1 MLKALERLRADPGR
15 EEVMLRENY
24 GRDGENI
31 ILDMAARLG
40 LHAKKYGTGRN
51 TALAVSKRPLPNYR
65 ADLDNRERE
74 FELEMSSRQQR
85 IVEDAL
91 DELQTAPLSETDPAQ
106 LRRRGR
112 EMLAA
117 LPVEDHRPPQ
127 KRRGGKAD
135 VDPAVHEAQ
144 SKKLK
149 ARQEQAR

>member
-1 MLKALERLRADPGR
+1 MRLTRWPRTVRPSPTAPG
-15 EEVMLRENY
+15 VTQ
-24 GRDGENI
+24 NI

-91 DELQTAPLSETDPAQ
+91 DELNMARPSETDPAQ

-112 EMLAA
+112 EMLSA

-127 KRRGGKAD
+127 KRRGAKAD
-135 VDPAVHEAQ
+135 AVSASPRRGPCPATPA
-144 SKKLK
+144 S
-149 ARQEQAR
+149 RGPP